1 MKPFFLKTLLFPPRC
16 AACGKLMR
24 PVENDGRLPGTLCPD
39 CAAAFEAATRKE
51 CRVCTL
57 PFYLCRCMP
66 GVMQKAGVSEYVK
79 VAPYTA
85 GGEPRVP
92 RKLVLFMKDHARRDV
107 FTFAA
112 GELKAGI
119 ADALRR
125 SAARYQRD
133 AQPLPDTV
141 IAYLPRDRSTVR
153 VMGHDQARE
162 LAKALSAVTGIP
174 VRAALTR
181 VRRTETQKNLGANER
196 MENLRGAFA
205 AKDVRGLRV
214 LLTDDVVTTGA
225 GMTNAAKAL
234 YDAGAAEVLA
244 VSFAYTPKLH

>member
-1 MKPFFLKTLLFPPRC
+1 MRSFFFKTLLFPPRC
-16 AACGKLMR
+16 AACGKLIR

-39 CAAAFEAATRKE
+39 CAVAFEAATRKE
-51 CRVCTL
+51 CRECTL

-66 GVMQKAGVSEYVK
+66 GVMQRAGVSEYVK
-79 VAPYTA
+79 VVPYMA
-85 GGEPRVP
+85 GGELCVP
-92 RKLVLFMKDHARRDV
+92 RRLVLFMKDHARRDV
-107 FTFAA
+107 FSFAA

-119 ADALRR
+119 VDALRR
-125 SAARYQRD
+125 SAARYQKD

-141 IAYLPRDRSTVR
+141 IAYLPRDRGTVR
-153 VMGHDQARE
+153 VMGHDQAKE
-162 LAKALSAVTGIP
+162 LARALSAVTGIP
-174 VRAALTR
+174 VKEALTR
-181 VRRTETQKNLGANER
+181 VRKTEKQKNLGANER
-196 MENLRGAFA
+196 MENLRGVFA

-214 LLTDDVVTTGA
+214 LLVDDVVTTGA

>member
-51 CRVCTL
+51 CRTCTL

-92 RKLVLFMKDHARRDV
+92 
-107 FTFAA
+107 
-112 GELKAGI
+112 
-119 ADALRR
+119 
-125 SAARYQRD
+125 
-133 AQPLPDTV
+133 
-141 IAYLPRDRSTVR
+141 
-153 VMGHDQARE
+153 
-162 LAKALSAVTGIP
+162 
-174 VRAALTR
+174 
-181 VRRTETQKNLGANER
+181 
-196 MENLRGAFA
+196 
-205 AKDVRGLRV
+205 
-214 LLTDDVVTTGA
+214 
-225 GMTNAAKAL
+225 
-234 YDAGAAEVLA
+234 
-244 VSFAYTPKLH
+244 